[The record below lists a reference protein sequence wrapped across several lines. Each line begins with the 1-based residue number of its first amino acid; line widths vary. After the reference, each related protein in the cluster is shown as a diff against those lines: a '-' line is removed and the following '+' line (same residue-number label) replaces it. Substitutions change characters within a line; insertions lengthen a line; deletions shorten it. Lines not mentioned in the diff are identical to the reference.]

1 MPVSA
6 DQLWTN
12 VCKYSGVAS
21 IFDYRFTIRYSGLV
35 IGLSL
40 QVSWHLLWHRFYRCI
55 YTGAFVGVHFREG
68 LLLGVDCS
76 VDMLLIN
83 GWTAIPRVGFVISFL
98 GGSLMIDA
106 GLLDWYRFME
116 WWCSITIRRSGPHR
130 QGCAQYALG
139 VGGGQWNRKRFE
151 NNDAR
156 NPIPGRVWL
165 FLRTWRRL
173 WPFSNGQFTKYT
185 IAIKLRLWE
194 SL

>member
-83 GWTAIPRVGFVISFL
+83 G
-98 GGSLMIDA
+98 
-106 GLLDWYRFME
+106 
-116 WWCSITIRRSGPHR
+116 
-130 QGCAQYALG
+130 
-139 VGGGQWNRKRFE
+139 
-151 NNDAR
+151 
-156 NPIPGRVWL
+156 
-165 FLRTWRRL
+165 
-173 WPFSNGQFTKYT
+173 
-185 IAIKLRLWE
+185 
-194 SL
+194 